1 LNFFA
6 SLCLCGEKRSF
17 LILQKLKTISNL
29 VVLPHSVFAL
39 PFALAS
45 LLTATHGKPPLRILL
60 LVVACMVLARSAAM
74 AYNRLVDADID
85 AKNPRTKNRDI
96 PSGRIKIWQV
106 RLLIW
111 ICGLGFVSTCYFITP
126 LAFKLS
132 PLALVIVFFYSYTK
146 RFTWTSHLFLG
157 LALGVAPVGAW
168 VAATGQLAAEPFWLT
183 AAVICF
189 LAGFDIL
196 YATQDEAFDKSERL
210 QSWVVRWGIPNSL
223 KASRFFHACM
233 LGFLAGFGVQAGF
246 PRLYYIGVGLIGV
259 VLFYQHSKAYF
270 LEAAGKSVKFTLSPA
285 MMAMNGWISV
295 LYFFVVGVTLWL

>member
-1 LNFFA
+1 M
-6 SLCLCGEKRSF
+6 
-17 LILQKLKTISNL
+17 IQKLKILSNL

-45 LLTATHGKPPLRILL
+45 LLTATQGRPSLHVLFWVI
-60 LVVACMVLARSAAM
+60 VCMVLARTTAM

-96 PSGRIKIWQV
+96 PAGRIKIWQV
-106 RLLIW
+106 RILVVL
-111 ICGLGFVSTCYFITP
+111 CAFGFVMACYP
-126 LAFKLS
+126 LNALAFKLA
-132 PLALVIVFFYSYTK
+132 PVALAIVLFYSHTK

-168 VAATGQLAAEPFWLT
+168 IAATSAFAPEPFWLT

-196 YATQDEAFDKSERL
+196 YATQDATFDKKEGL
-210 QSWVVRWGIPNSL
+210 QSWVVRWGLPGSL

-233 LGFLAGFGVQAGF
+233 LGFLAGFGIQAGF
-246 PRLYYIGVGLIGV
+246 PPIYYLGIGVIGA
-259 VLFYQHSKAYF
+259 VLLYQHKNAYK
-270 LEAAGKSVKFTLSPA
+270 LETFKGRSRFTLSPS
-285 MMAMNGWISV
+285 MMKMNGWVSI
-295 LYFFVVGVTLWL
+295 LYFTVVGVTIWFSKGF

>member
-1 LNFFA
+1 MF
-6 SLCLCGEKRSF
+6 EK
-17 LILQKLKTISNL
+17 IKTISNL

-45 LLTATHGKPPLRILL
+45 LLTATQGRPSLHVLFWVI
-60 LVVACMVLARSAAM
+60 VCMVLARSTAM

-96 PSGRIKIWQV
+96 PAGRIKVWQV
-106 RLLIW
+106 RVLVTV
-111 ICGLGFVSTCYFITP
+111 CALGFVMACYPLNP

-132 PLALVIVFFYSYTK
+132 PLALAIVFFYSHTK

-168 VAATGQLAAEPFWLT
+168 IAATGAFAPEPFWLT
-183 AAVICF
+183 AAVVCF

-196 YATQDEAFDKSERL
+196 YATQDEAFDRQARL
-210 QSWVVRWGIPNSL
+210 QSWVVRWGLPASL

-233 LGFLAGFGVQAGF
+233 LGFLAGFGVEAGF
-246 PRLYYIGVGLIGV
+246 PRGYYWGIGIIGA
-259 VLFYQHSKAYF
+259 VLLYQHKTAYK
-270 LEAAGKSVKFTLSPA
+270 LETGGVSPRFTLSPS
-285 MMAMNGWISV
+285 MMMMNGWISV
-295 LYFFVVGVTLWL
+295 LYFIVVGVTVWLSKGF

>member
-1 LNFFA
+1 MI
-6 SLCLCGEKRSF
+6 E
-17 LILQKLKTISNL
+17 KLKTISNL

-45 LLTATHGKPPLRILL
+45 LLTATQGKPSLKLVGLVIL
-60 LVVACMVLARSAAM
+60 AMVLARTTAM

-96 PSGRIKIWQV
+96 PAGRIKSWQV
-106 RLLIW
+106 QILVW
-111 ICGLGFVSTCYFITP
+111 VTGFAFVGTCYFINP

-132 PLALVIVFFYSYTK
+132 PVALGIILFYSYTK

-168 VAATGQLAAEPFWLT
+168 VAATGQLAVEPFWMT

-196 YATQDEAFDKSERL
+196 YATQDETFDKKAGL
-210 QSWVVRWGIPNSL
+210 QSWVVRWGVPNSL
-223 KASRFFHACM
+223 KASRFFHFGM
-233 LGFLAGFGVQAGF
+233 LGFLAGFGAQAGF
-246 PRLYYIGVGLIGV
+246 STLYYIGIGV
-259 VLFYQHSKAYF
+259 LAAVLIYQHRHAYT
-270 LEAAGKSVKFTLSPA
+270 LKRTGKSYKFTLSPA
-285 MMAMNGWISV
+285 MMALNGWISV
-295 LYFFVVGVTLWL
+295 LYFVVVAVTVWF

>member
-1 LNFFA
+1 MVI
-6 SLCLCGEKRSF
+6 E
-17 LILQKLKTISNL
+17 KLKTFSNL

-45 LLTATHGKPPLRILL
+45 LLTATHGKPPLDVFFWVI
-60 LVVACMVLARSAAM
+60 VCMVLARTTAM

-96 PSGRIKIWQV
+96 PAGQIKIWQV
-106 RLLIW
+106 RIIVW
-111 ICGLGFVSTCYFITP
+111 VCALGFVLASTRLNP
-126 LAFKLS
+126 LAAKLS
-132 PLALVIVFFYSYTK
+132 PIALAIILFYSYTK

-168 VAATGQLAAEPFWLT
+168 IAATGHFAIDPFWLM

-196 YATQDEAFDKSERL
+196 YATQDEAFDKEMGL
-210 QSWVVRWGIPNSL
+210 QSWVVKWGLANSL

-233 LGFLAGFGVQAGF
+233 LGFLAGFGAQAGF
-246 PRLYYIGVGLIGV
+246 SPVYYLGIGVIGAI
-259 VLFYQHSKAYF
+259 LLYQHKKAYR
-270 LEAAGKSVKFTLSPA
+270 LEKRGDSTHFTLSPV
-285 MMAMNGWISV
+285 MMKMNGWISV
-295 LYFFVVGVTLWL
+295 LYFVVVGVTVWFSKSF